1 VRLLFWELVTQASDW
16 MQQFAVQYQ
25 YAGVFLLALI
35 GASSIFIPI
44 PYTTVIFYLGGHGF
58 DPIFLALA
66 AGFGSA
72 IGEFS
77 GYLLGVYGAKII
89 SKKRRQKM
97 EFMVKVFNS
106 WGPLAIFV
114 FALTP
119 LPDDLLFIPLGM
131 MHYRIVKAFIPALAG
146 KISMNFIVAYGGRVT
161 NDTIKIFFGGSEG
174 DLIATVLTAVIAIV
188 LLVIVLVVM
197 FKLDW
202 EKIYYK
208 YVEKGE
214 KKKDE
219 SNR

>member
-1 VRLLFWELVTQASDW
+1 MHLLFWELVTQVSDW
-16 MQQFAVQYQ
+16 MQQFAMQYQ
-25 YAGVFLLALI
+25 YAGVFLLALA
-35 GASSIFIPI
+35 GAASIFIPI
-44 PYTTVIFYLGGHGF
+44 PYTTVIFWLGGQGF
-58 DPIFLALA
+58 DPVFLALA

-77 GYLLGVYGAKII
+77 GYLLGVYGVKMI
-89 SKKRRQKM
+89 SKERRRKM
-97 EFMVKVFNS
+97 EFMVKVFSS

-131 MHYRIVKAFIPALAG
+131 MRYSLVRAFIPALAG
-146 KISMNFIVAYGGRVT
+146 KISMNFIVAYGGRIT

-188 LLVIVLVVM
+188 LLIIILVIML
-197 FKLDW
+197 KLDW

-208 YVEKGE
+208 HVEKGE